1 MQYPG
6 INGFL
11 GTRASIMLDI
21 VFLAMFVVVPVMYGS
36 IWLVRS
42 KRRYTLH
49 KRVQVLLGLTLLV
62 AVTLFEIDMRMN
74 HWSVRA
80 QPSPYFNSLVY
91 PSLWVHLFFAV
102 PTAVLW
108 IFVIVQALRKFDD
121 PPLPNA
127 YSDKHKFWAWIAAIE
142 MTLTAVTGWAFYYLA
157 FVA

>member
-1 MQYPG
+1 MHYPG

-21 VFLAMFVVVPVMYGS
+21 VFLAMFVVVPTMYWS

-62 AVTLFEIDMRMN
+62 AVTVFEIDMRMN
-74 HWSVRA
+74 VWSAGA
-80 QPSPYFNSLVY
+80 QEAPFSGSLVY
-91 PSLWVHLFFAV
+91 PSLYVRLFFAV

-108 IFVIVQALRKFDD
+108 IFVMVQPLRKCDD
-121 PPLPNA
+121 PPLPNS
-127 YSDKHKFWAWIAAIE
+127 YSASHKFW
-142 MTLTAVTGWAFYYLA
+142 
-157 FVA
+157 